1 VRASDECLRR
11 YLPRSDC
18 PPLPDL
24 LPPPSPDERD
34 ACDPETSFAG
44 DYLQAKQIYLVVKVV
59 VIVVL
64 IYLIITVFDRFCST
78 KFDGNISAFAIQ
90 SEEGL
95 GSVIANVHKKL
106 CCRRQTVRCFELYGS
121 LLYHFQDKARYLL
134 KIAIFSSLHSMP
146 SLRDLRRNW
155 C

>member
-1 VRASDECLRR
+1 MRASDECPRLGR

-24 LPPPSPDERD
+24 PPPLSPDERD

-44 DYLQAKQIYLVVKVV
+44 DYLQAKEICLVKVVVVV

-78 KFDGNISAFAIQ
+78 KFDGNISAFA
-90 SEEGL
+90 
-95 GSVIANVHKKL
+95 
-106 CCRRQTVRCFELYGS
+106 TV
-121 LLYHFQDKARYLL
+121 
-134 KIAIFSSLHSMP
+134 
-146 SLRDLRRNW
+146 
-155 C
+155 